1 MYVCMCVYVYVRVC
15 MYVCGESSGQPR
27 TLNSDSEK
35 LIVASRVLAVVAA
48 AES

>member
-1 MYVCMCVYVYVRVC
+1 MYVRVCVCAC